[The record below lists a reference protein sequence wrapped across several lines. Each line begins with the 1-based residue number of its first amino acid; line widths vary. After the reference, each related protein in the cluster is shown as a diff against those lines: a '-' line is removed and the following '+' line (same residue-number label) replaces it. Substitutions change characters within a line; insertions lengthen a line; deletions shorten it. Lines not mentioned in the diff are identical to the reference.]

1 MECEMATNVSLD
13 PRTAAASGALLR
25 LQSAVP
31 SLSPAEQHL
40 AATILADPEKIL
52 YMSVHQLA
60 EASGVSAGTAVRFCQ
75 MLGYAGFAQFKL
87 VLAADLVAPAR
98 TVMGEIQPNDDVRA
112 IAEKIAAGNTQAIAD
127 TMRVFD
133 VNAMS
138 RAVVVVAQARR
149 LEFYAVGASGVV
161 AVDAKYK
168 FKRIGLLVDT
178 IADPHQQAMS
188 ASTMTPADVAVA
200 ITYSGDTKDI
210 VDSMTIAKQAGATTI
225 AITAHSRSHVA
236 NLSDVV
242 LLTGPMETPLAS
254 GTIRS
259 TIAQLHVLDVLFA
272 GVIQQ
277 HTARALQAIEQ
288 TADAVASKQ
297 L

>member
-1 MECEMATNVSLD
+1 MSTDPSLD
-13 PRTAAASGALLR
+13 RQMPPSGALLR
-25 LQSAVP
+25 LQSAAP
-31 SLSPAEQHL
+31 SLSPAEQQL
-40 AATILADPEKIL
+40 ASTILAEPEKIL
-52 YMSVHQLA
+52 YMSVHQVA

-75 MLGYAGFAQFKL
+75 TLGYAGFAQFKL

-98 TVMGEIQPNDDVRA
+98 TVMGEIEPDDDVRA

-133 VNAMS
+133 VEAMR
-138 RAVVVVAQARR
+138 RAVALVAQARR
-149 LEFYAVGASGVV
+149 LEFFAVGASSVV

-168 FKRIGLLVDT
+168 FKRIGVLVDA

-188 ASTMTPADVAVA
+188 ASTMTRADVAVA
-200 ITYSGDTKDI
+200 VTYSGDTKDI
-210 VDSMTIAKQAGATTI
+210 VDSMTMAKRAGVATI

-277 HTARALQAIEQ
+277 HTARSLQAIEQ
-288 TADAVASKQ
+288 TAAAVVSK
-297 L
+297 LL